1 MQAEP
6 IPKLGK
12 KGSWSLRQVF
22 WKASIDML
30 AQAI

>member
-6 IPKLGK
+6 IPMIGK
-12 KGSWSLRQVF
+12 KDSRSLRQVF
-22 WKASIDML
+22 WKASIDLL